1 MEVVFSMGDC
11 VGSNYDYVS
20 ILNKKLHEEKEK
32 YKVTKWERI
41 SLRET
46 ELVNRTT

>member
-1 MEVVFSMGDC
+1 MEVVFSMGDF

-32 YKVTKWERI
+32 YKVTKWER
-41 SLRET
+41 SSVRKT
-46 ELVNRTT
+46 KSTNRTT

>member
-1 MEVVFSMGDC
+1 MEVVFSMGDF

-20 ILNKKLHEEKEK
+20 ILYKELHEEKEK

-41 SLRET
+41 SSRET
-46 ELVNRTT
+46 KSVNRTT